1 MMTSH
6 EPPAMASSPHLF
18 HLSQARPQRL
28 AGGAWRR
35 RVDAGCLPVLEGL
48 SAELLTLEARGRH
61 GPLWQANAHTLAYC
75 MEGAARIT
83 ICSPGQIRDRFI
95 VGPRDVFF
103 IQQGF
108 LQHVESLAEGK
119 TTLFLTFSHERPTEM
134 VPEGLAAVAGEIEAA
149 ASPQAAPKSARA
161 NPHRISLGMIEPV
174 VGPAGALARIVSAD
188 EFSILDKLSLR
199 LLLLQAAGAEVPHW
213 HPNCAEIGYV
223 LSGRAQLSVMR
234 PSNKVDQFEVGA
246 GDIYFVPVAFL
257 HSVEN
262 ISGGETELLTGFGH
276 EEPQDILLQA
286 ALAPGAV

>member
-35 RVDAGCLPVLEGL
+35 QVDAGCLPVLEGL

-83 ICSPGQIRDRFI
+83 ICSPGQIRDCFT
-95 VGPRDVFF
+95 VGPQDVFF

-108 LQHVESLAEGK
+108 LQHVENLAEGETK
-119 TTLFLTFSHERPTEM
+119 LLLTFSHERPTEM
-134 VPEGLAAVAGEIEAA
+134 VPEGLAAIANEMEAA
-149 ASPQAAPKSARA
+149 ASRREHGGNG
-161 NPHRISLGMIEPV
+161 NPHRLSLGMIEPV
-174 VGPAGALARIVSAD
+174 LRAGGALARIVTA
-188 EFSILDKLSLR
+188 EELSILDKLSLR
-199 LLLLQAAGAEVPHW
+199 LMLLEAASAEAPHW

-223 LSGRAQLSVMR
+223 LSGRAQLSVMH
-234 PSNKVDQFEVGA
+234 PSNKVDQFEIGA

-262 ISGGETELLTGFGH
+262 IAAGETELITAFGH
-276 EEPQDILLQA
+276 ESPQDILLQA
-286 ALAPGAV
+286 ALATG

>member
-1 MMTSH
+1 
-6 EPPAMASSPHLF
+6 MASSPHFF

-35 RVDAGCLPVLEGL
+35 RVDAGCLPALEGL
-48 SAELLTLEARGRH
+48 SAELLTLGPRGRH
-61 GPLWQANAHTLAYC
+61 GPFWQANAHTLAYC
-75 MEGAARIT
+75 MEGTARIT
-83 ICSPGQIRDRFI
+83 ICSPGQIRDSFTI
-95 VGPRDVFF
+95 GPRDVFF

-108 LQHVESLAEGK
+108 LQHIENLESGETKL
-119 TTLFLTFSHERPTEM
+119 LLTFSHERPTEM
-134 VPEGLAAVAGEIEAA
+134 VPEGLAAIAEEMEAA
-149 ASPQAAPKSARA
+149 APRSARA
-161 NPHRISLGMIEPV
+161 GKASPHCISLGRIEPV
-174 VGPAGALARIVSAD
+174 LRAGGALARIVCAE

-199 LLLLQAAGAEVPHW
+199 SLLLEGASAEVPHW

-262 ISGGETELLTGFGH
+262 ISAGETELLTGFGH

-286 ALAPGAV
+286 ALAPGVI

>member
-1 MMTSH
+1 
-6 EPPAMASSPHLF
+6 MASSPHLF

-35 RVDAGCLPVLEGL
+35 TVHAGCLPILEGL
-48 SAELLTLEARGRH
+48 SAELLTLGPHGRH
-61 GPLWQANAHTLAYC
+61 GPFWQANAHTLAYC

-83 ICSPGQIRDRFI
+83 ICSPGQIRDCFT
-95 VGPRDVFF
+95 VGPQDVFF

-108 LQHVESLAEGK
+108 LQHIESLAEGETK
-119 TTLFLTFSHERPTEM
+119 LFLTFSHERPTEM
-134 VPEGLAAVAGEIEAA
+134 VPEGLAAIADAMEAA
-149 ASPQAAPKSARA
+149 ASRTGRA
-161 NPHRISLGMIEPV
+161 GKTNPHRINLGTIEPMLE
-174 VGPAGALARIVSAD
+174 AGGAFARIASAE

-199 LLLLQAAGAEVPHW
+199 LMLLQAAGAEVPHW

-234 PSNKVDQFEVGA
+234 PSNKIDQFEVGA

-262 ISGGETELLTGFGH
+262 IAAGDTELLTGFGH

-286 ALAPGAV
+286 ALAPGAL